1 MMEGK
6 CLETECCAFFASCL
20 HHDRVA
26 TQSGENDHPVCV
38 ARMRRGGGGEEKG
51 EEDSERRRRRDVN
64 LVIQSD
70 LFDNVVYGTA
80 AAAERE
86 MEWMSELAHTSEW
99 VGVEITAILSEQ
111 GRSSLGMEAP
121 TLEHSVYFEKVFT
134 PRSITR

>member
-1 MMEGK
+1 M
-6 CLETECCAFFASCL
+6 
-20 HHDRVA
+20 
-26 TQSGENDHPVCV
+26 CV
-38 ARMRRGGGGEEKG
+38 ARMRRRRRGKG
-51 EEDSERRRRRDVN
+51 EEDSERRLDVN

-111 GRSSLGMEAP
+111 GGSSLGMEAP
-121 TLEHSVYFEKVFT
+121 TLEHSVYFEKV
-134 PRSITR
+134 